1 MERICVYPGS
11 FDPVTLGHEDVIRRA
26 AKLFD
31 RLIVA
36 VMHNP
41 QKTGC
46 FPVQERMA
54 LLEKLTRDLPNV
66 TIDCWDGLLVD
77 YVRTHQ
83 ASVVVRGLRAVSD
96 FESELTMAQI
106 NSHLLPGM
114 ETYFPD
120 DAPGTFV
127 HFILCRPGSRRV
139 RRGYPRFCP
148 GVHCR
153 GCDHALSSRTE
164 VTQYTRLS
172 ESRRGAD
179 DMLNNSQGSQGNND
193 LQTAQNAIAILIDQ
207 ISKARGVGR
216 TIVIDKN
223 WLNNQLSALQNSLPA
238 AVHQAQAVLKEK
250 ETTLSRA
257 QQEAEMQRQTAADD
271 AQRLKAQAEKEAA
284 AARAEGEKARA
295 DAQKDAEAAKQEAE
309 RIRAGAASQA
319 NADARAIIDK
329 ANNEAR
335 NIIYKAQQ
343 DANRLVQADAIR
355 QQAEKEAETLTAQ
368 ANEDIAKR
376 QADCQQYIAGQLANL
391 DSYMTQMLQNVRN
404 ARSQVRGQ

>member
-114 ETYFPD
+114 ETIFLMTRPEHSCM
-120 DAPGTFV
+120 AKSRIPPRAKRSTTSFCS
-127 HFILCRPGSRRV
+127 FSTPPILIRANIPSKSNATEV
-139 RRGYPRFCP
+139 RRPP
-148 GVHCR
+148 GAFSTPCY
-153 GCDHALSSRTE
+153 A
-164 VTQYTRLS
+164 
-172 ESRRGAD
+172 
-179 DMLNNSQGSQGNND
+179 
-193 LQTAQNAIAILIDQ
+193 
-207 ISKARGVGR
+207 
-216 TIVIDKN
+216 
-223 WLNNQLSALQNSLPA
+223 P
-238 AVHQAQAVLKEK
+238 
-250 ETTLSRA
+250 
-257 QQEAEMQRQTAADD
+257 
-271 AQRLKAQAEKEAA
+271 
-284 AARAEGEKARA
+284 ARAKR
-295 DAQKDAEAAKQEAE
+295 
-309 RIRAGAASQA
+309 SPA
-319 NADARAIIDK
+319 N
-329 ANNEAR
+329 
-335 NIIYKAQQ
+335 
-343 DANRLVQADAIR
+343 
-355 QQAEKEAETLTAQ
+355 
-368 ANEDIAKR
+368 
-376 QADCQQYIAGQLANL
+376 
-391 DSYMTQMLQNVRN
+391 SPN
-404 ARSQVRGQ
+404 APF

>member
-96 FESELTMAQI
+96 FESE
-106 NSHLLPGM
+106 
-114 ETYFPD
+114 
-120 DAPGTFV
+120 

-257 QQEAEMQRQTAADD
+257 QQEAEMQRQAAADD

-295 DAQKDAEAAKQEAE
+295 DAQKDADAAKQEAE
-309 RIRAGAASQA
+309 QIRTGAASQA

-343 DANRLVQADAIR
+343 DANRLVQADAVR
-355 QQAEKEAETLTAQ
+355 QQAEKEAETLRSQ
-368 ANEDIAKR
+368 ASEDIAKR

>member
-114 ETYFPD
+114 ETIFLM
-120 DAPGTFV
+120 T
-127 HFILCRPGSRRV
+127 RPEHSCISSSAV
-139 RRGYPRFCP
+139 REAAAFGCGYPRFCP

-172 ESRRGAD
+172 ESRR
-179 DMLNNSQGSQGNND
+179 
-193 LQTAQNAIAILIDQ
+193 
-207 ISKARGVGR
+207 R
-216 TIVIDKN
+216 
-223 WLNNQLSALQNSLPA
+223 
-238 AVHQAQAVLKEK
+238 
-250 ETTLSRA
+250 SRRY
-257 QQEAEMQRQTAADD
+257 AE
-271 AQRLKAQAEKEAA
+271 
-284 AARAEGEKARA
+284 
-295 DAQKDAEAAKQEAE
+295 
-309 RIRAGAASQA
+309 
-319 NADARAIIDK
+319 
-329 ANNEAR
+329 
-335 NIIYKAQQ
+335 
-343 DANRLVQADAIR
+343 
-355 QQAEKEAETLTAQ
+355 
-368 ANEDIAKR
+368 
-376 QADCQQYIAGQLANL
+376 QLAGF
-391 DSYMTQMLQNVRN
+391 SREQ
-404 ARSQVRGQ
+404 

>member
-114 ETYFPD
+114 ETIFLM
-120 DAPGTFV
+120 T
-127 HFILCRPGSRRV
+127 RPEHSCISSSAVREGRRV

-153 GCDHALSSRTE
+153 GRDHALSSRTE
-164 VTQYTRLS
+164 VIQLHPLERKQ
-172 ESRRGAD
+172 ERSRRY
-179 DMLNNSQGSQGNND
+179 
-193 LQTAQNAIAILIDQ
+193 
-207 ISKARGVGR
+207 
-216 TIVIDKN
+216 
-223 WLNNQLSALQNSLPA
+223 
-238 AVHQAQAVLKEK
+238 
-250 ETTLSRA
+250 
-257 QQEAEMQRQTAADD
+257 AE
-271 AQRLKAQAEKEAA
+271 
-284 AARAEGEKARA
+284 
-295 DAQKDAEAAKQEAE
+295 
-309 RIRAGAASQA
+309 
-319 NADARAIIDK
+319 
-329 ANNEAR
+329 
-335 NIIYKAQQ
+335 
-343 DANRLVQADAIR
+343 
-355 QQAEKEAETLTAQ
+355 
-368 ANEDIAKR
+368 
-376 QADCQQYIAGQLANL
+376 QLAGF
-391 DSYMTQMLQNVRN
+391 SGKQ
-404 ARSQVRGQ
+404 

>member
-114 ETYFPD
+114 ETIFLM
-120 DAPGTFV
+120 T
-127 HFILCRPGSRRV
+127 RRRV

-309 RIRAGAASQA
+309 RIRAGAVSQA

>member
-106 NSHLLPGM
+106 NSQSAAGM
-114 ETYFPD
+114 HDLPD

-127 HFILCRPGSRRV
+127 HFILCRPGKPPRSARISAILSRRAL
-139 RRGYPRFCP
+139 PR
-148 GVHCR
+148 V
-153 GCDHALSSRTE
+153 
-164 VTQYTRLS
+164 
-172 ESRRGAD
+172 
-179 DMLNNSQGSQGNND
+179 
-193 LQTAQNAIAILIDQ
+193 
-207 ISKARGVGR
+207 
-216 TIVIDKN
+216 
-223 WLNNQLSALQNSLPA
+223 
-238 AVHQAQAVLKEK
+238 
-250 ETTLSRA
+250 
-257 QQEAEMQRQTAADD
+257 
-271 AQRLKAQAEKEAA
+271 
-284 AARAEGEKARA
+284 
-295 DAQKDAEAAKQEAE
+295 
-309 RIRAGAASQA
+309 
-319 NADARAIIDK
+319 
-329 ANNEAR
+329 
-335 NIIYKAQQ
+335 
-343 DANRLVQADAIR
+343 
-355 QQAEKEAETLTAQ
+355 
-368 ANEDIAKR
+368 
-376 QADCQQYIAGQLANL
+376 
-391 DSYMTQMLQNVRN
+391 
-404 ARSQVRGQ
+404 